1 MSEFAPA
8 PPSAGRRAVPIAPL
22 LRPQEHGVYG
32 LYAEPV
38 ILGLAL
44 APSPAGVALAL
55 AGAAAIVAQ
64 QPAALALADL
74 RRGRRYPRTTVAGRL
89 ALLGAAAAVTA
100 LAVAA
105 LLAGLWPA
113 GGPIAA
119 WWAPILLAL
128 VPAGVQFA
136 ADRALKGKT
145 GLAQTTGALALAALA
160 PAIALAGGAP
170 PALAWSAWGWLGLRV
185 IVSIHNVRARLR
197 LARGRPARL
206 APPRLAALTLP
217 LGAAA
222 GWAAGWLGAL
232 PFAVAVAIAARS
244 LWTLRRDAPAVPA
257 VRVGIAETIVGL
269 LWVLAL
275 ILGLQR

>member
-1 MSEFAPA
+1 MSEFVSGPA
-8 PPSAGRRAVPIAPL
+8 SAARRGVPIAPL

-38 ILGLAL
+38 LLGLAL
-44 APSPAGVALAL
+44 APSLAGVAVAL

-74 RRGRRYPRTTVAGRL
+74 RRGRRYPRTVVAARL
-89 ALLGAAAAVTA
+89 ASIGAAVAVTA
-100 LAVAA
+100 LVVAA
-105 LLAGLWPA
+105 FLAGLWPA
-113 GGPIAA
+113 DGAIAA
-119 WWAPILLAL
+119 WWAPVLLAL

-145 GLAQTTGALALAALA
+145 GWAQTTGALALAALA

-185 IVSIHNVRARLR
+185 LVSIPNVRARLR

-206 APPRLAALTLP
+206 TPPRLAALPLP
-217 LGAAA
+217 LGAVV
-222 GWAAGWLGAL
+222 GWAAGWIGPL
-232 PFAVAVAIAARS
+232 PLAVAVAIAARS
-244 LWTLRRDAPAVPA
+244 LWTLRRAAPAVPA
-257 VRVGIAETIVGL
+257 VRVGIAETVVGL
-269 LWVLAL
+269 AWVLAL
-275 ILGLQR
+275 IVGLPR